1 MINLR
6 ERVPEPGLTALN
18 TLLNFWLAR
27 CEGARPPSP
36 ASVSPVEL
44 RPWKDH
50 VAVFEALGDSH
61 FVYTYYGSALAA
73 AFGGSRLGAS
83 VDDLPEEARSL
94 IVAEYDL
101 VRRERLPASRSHTA
115 DFGHGIKTW
124 ERLVLPF
131 STDGETVDKLL
142 VAAYE
147 CPSTA
152 AEPAGEKSE

>member
-1 MINLR
+1 LTLIR
-6 ERVPEPGLTALN
+6 ERVPEPGSTALN

-27 CEGARPPSP
+27 CEGSVPPSA

-50 VAVFEALGDSH
+50 IAVFEALGESH
-61 FVYTYYGSALAA
+61 FVYTYYGAALSA

-94 IVAEYDL
+94 IVAECDL

-115 DFGHGIKTW
+115 DFGNGVKTW

-131 STDGETVDKLL
+131 SSDGETVDKLL

-147 CPSTA
+147 RVST
-152 AEPAGEKSE
+152 EPAGGKP